1 MHEHALRTARILAVD
16 DEAPNLRLM
25 GRVLERAGY
34 TGFHATT
41 DPARVIPLF
50 RELRPDLVMLD
61 LHMRPVDGLEL
72 LDLLRPE
79 IAPGAYLPILMVSG
93 DLTPEARRQALSRGA
108 RDFLAKPWDP
118 DEALLRIRNLLETR
132 HLHLEVQM
140 QNRFL
145 EEKVRERTHELDLVH
160 LESLDRLARAGEYRD
175 DDTGQHTRR
184 VGDLA
189 GALSAALGHDPA
201 RVEMIRRAA
210 ALHDLGKIGI
220 PDGVLLKPGRLTPAE
235 RACIETHTTIGAEIL
250 AHGRSALMHMAERI
264 ALCHH
269 ERWDAG
275 GYPRRLR
282 GAEIPLEARIVALA
296 DVFDALSH
304 DRPYR
309 AAWTREAVLA
319 EIEREA
325 GRHFDPDVARAFL
338 ALPLPAPRALD
349 AAG

>member
-1 MHEHALRTARILAVD
+1 
-16 DEAPNLRLM
+16 
-25 GRVLERAGY
+25 
-34 TGFHATT
+34 
-41 DPARVIPLF
+41 
-50 RELRPDLVMLD
+50 MLD
-61 LHMRPVDGLEL
+61 LHMRPVDGLQL

-79 IAPGAYLPILMVSG
+79 IAEGSYLPILMVSG
-93 DLTPEARRQALSRGA
+93 DLTPQARRQALSRGA
-108 RDFLAKPWDP
+108 KDFLAKPWDP

-132 HLHLEVQM
+132 RLHLEVQL

-145 EEKVRERTHELDLVH
+145 EEKVRERTRELDEAH
-160 LESLDRLARAGEYRD
+160 LESLERLARAGEYRD

-189 GALSAALGHDPA
+189 AALGAAAGQDAA
-201 RVEMIRRAA
+201 RVEMLRRAA

-250 AHGRSALMHMAERI
+250 AHGRSSLMHMAERI

-269 ERWDAG
+269 ERWDG
-275 GYPRRLR
+275 EGYPRRLR
-282 GAEIPLEARIVALA
+282 GAEIPIEARMVALA

-309 AAWTREAVLA
+309 AAWPRERVLA
-319 EIEREA
+319 EIEGEA
-325 GRHFDPDVARAFL
+325 GRHFDPALAEAFL
-338 ALPLPAPRALD
+338 GLHRAVPPPPDRGSPPAT
-349 AAG
+349 AGS